1 MLDKKQIRRIF
12 KFVFKMVV
20 KQRRQLATSTTRNIN
35 NASGPGTANECK
47 CSGGSRSA
55 AKETRAVKM
64 ASHWKLTMT
73 SWEQSPKLILLQLPE
88 KLPSLAFEA
97 NWKGEKAW

>member
-12 KFVFKMVV
+12 KFVFKMGSE
-20 KQRRQLATSTTRNIN
+20 AAETTRNIN